1 MRHRAKSMRPF
12 WRFAGAFGLAG
23 LLLLGGG
30 TAWANVSITVVN
42 SSFETLPGG
51 GLPFACG
58 VGCSYSKDSIP
69 GWTNIQGSPGDTGQF
84 QPGSSSGNF
93 AYFNYVPDGT
103 TIAYSNGG
111 TISQTVGATVQAG
124 VIYTLSVEL
133 GNRSDNG
140 GGYANQGSA
149 DLLINGHQYVATGFQ
164 AALGTWTT
172 WTAYYTGTSADAGKS
187 ITIEL
192 NALAPQGNYDNVSL
206 SATPEPG
213 FYGALALGMSGLLVA
228 IQRRRRA

>member
-1 MRHRAKSMRPF
+1 MKHTAKSMRAL

-23 LLLLGGG
+23 LLLLGCG
-30 TAWANVSITVVN
+30 TAWANVNIAVN
-42 SSFETLPGG
+42 NPSFETLPGG
-51 GLPFACG
+51 GLPFTSCG
-58 VGCSYSKDSIP
+58 VGCSYSIDSIP
-69 GWTNIQGSPGDTGQF
+69 GWTNSGNTGQF
-84 QPGSSSGNF
+84 RPGSSSGNL
-93 AYFNYVPDGT
+93 AYFNYVPDGIT
-103 TIAYSNGG
+103 VAYSNGG

-149 DLLINGHQYVATGFQ
+149 DLLINGHQYVATGVE

-172 WTAYYTGTSADAGKS
+172 WTAYYTGTIADAGKS